1 MNNRLLIVDNRP
13 TFDSRCLLGLPTR
26 PIARRVFREDVKEY
40 LISAILSGRLQP
52 DERIV
57 ETRLA
62 QELGISQGPVREALR
77 DLDLFGFVVC
87 EPFRGARVRRF
98 SPADLVG
105 IYPIRAALEGLAARS
120 AAERADAAFIV
131 HLTNL
136 FARIRQM
143 AAVGDRHA
151 YMEADDAFHEAI
163 VRHSGNAWL
172 GRFWQNMHLPMT
184 TIVTVTLTTRSL
196 PELAERHEPI
206 LAALAAGDAVAAEA
220 AMRLHIEELGGWVLA
235 ALEAQGVSPHPPVS
249 LQVAEAGS

>member
-1 MNNRLLIVDNRP
+1 M
-13 TFDSRCLLGLPTR
+13 RCPVTPSTR
-26 PIARRVFREDVKEY
+26 PIVRRVFREDVKEY
-40 LISAILSGRLQP
+40 LISAILSGQLKP
-52 DERIV
+52 DERII

-120 AAERADAAFIV
+120 AAERVDADFIAR
-131 HLTNL
+131 LEGL
-136 FARIRQM
+136 FARVRQM

-151 YMEADDAFHEAI
+151 YMEADNAFHEAI
-163 VRHSGNAWL
+163 VLHSGNGWL
-172 GRFWQNMHLPMT
+172 SRFWQNMNLPMT

-196 PELAERHEPI
+196 PELAERHLPI
-206 LAALAAGDAVAAEA
+206 LAALTAGDAGAAEA
-220 AMRLHIEELGGWVLA
+220 AMRLHIEEISGWVLA
-235 ALEAQGVSPHPPVS
+235 ALAAQENPATVNGS
-249 LQVAEAGS
+249 LQAAGGAEE

>member
-1 MNNRLLIVDNRP
+1 M
-13 TFDSRCLLGLPTR
+13 GLQTR

-40 LISAILSGRLQP
+40 LIGAILSGRLQP

-105 IYPIRAALEGLAARS
+105 IYPIRAALEGLAARA
-120 AAERADAAFIV
+120 AAERVDAEFIA
-131 HLTNL
+131 HLTSL
-136 FARIRQM
+136 FARIRET
-143 AAVGDRHA
+143 AAIGDRHA
-151 YMEADDAFHEAI
+151 YMEADDAFHAAI
-163 VRHSGNAWL
+163 VRHSGNNWL
-172 GRFWQNMHLPMT
+172 GRFWQNMNLPMT

-196 PELAERHEPI
+196 PELAERHAPI
-206 LAALAAGDAVAAEA
+206 LAALAAGDAISAEA
-220 AMRLHIEELGGWVLA
+220 AMRLHIEEIGGWVLA
-235 ALEAQGVSPHPPVS
+235 ALEAQGESPAPRVR
-249 LQVAEAGS
+249 LQAAEAGS

>member
-1 MNNRLLIVDNRP
+1 M
-13 TFDSRCLLGLPTR
+13 RCYLGLPTR

-40 LISAILSGRLQP
+40 LIGAILSGQLQP

-77 DLDLFGFVVC
+77 DLDLFGFVIC

-120 AAERADAAFIV
+120 AAERVNADFIA
-131 HLTNL
+131 LL
-136 FARIRQM
+136 EERFAHIRQM
-143 AAVGDRHA
+143 AKIGDRHA

-163 VRHSGNAWL
+163 VLHSGNTWL
-172 GRFWQNMHLPMT
+172 SRFWQNMHLPMT
-184 TIVTVTLTTRSL
+184 TIVTVTLSTRSL
-196 PELAERHEPI
+196 PELAERHVPI

-220 AMRLHIEELGGWVLA
+220 AMRLHIEEIAGWVLA
-235 ALEAQGVSPHPPVS
+235 ALAAQGEPV
-249 LQVAEAGS
+249 LAQAGHRAVAEVRS

>member
-1 MNNRLLIVDNRP
+1 M
-13 TFDSRCLLGLPTR
+13 SLPTR

-40 LISAILSGRLQP
+40 LIGAILSGRLQP

-120 AAERADAAFIV
+120 AAERVDAEFIA
-131 HLTNL
+131 HLTSL
-136 FARIRQM
+136 FAHIREM
-143 AAVGDRHA
+143 AAIGDRHA
-151 YMEADDAFHEAI
+151 YMEADDAFHAAI
-163 VRHSGNAWL
+163 VRHSGNNWL
-172 GRFWQNMHLPMT
+172 GRFWQNMNLPMT

-196 PELAERHEPI
+196 SELAERHQPI

-220 AMRLHIEELGGWVLA
+220 AMRLHIEEIGGWVLA
-235 ALEAQGVSPHPPVS
+235 ALEAQGELPS
-249 LQVAEAGS
+249 LRVRLQAEAAGS

>member
-1 MNNRLLIVDNRP
+1 VASSI
-13 TFDSRCLLGLPTR
+13 R

-40 LISAILSGRLQP
+40 LINAILSGQLKP
-52 DERIV
+52 DERII

-120 AAERADAAFIV
+120 AAARVDADFIAR
-131 HLTNL
+131 LEAL
-136 FARIRQM
+136 FARVRQM

-151 YMEADDAFHEAI
+151 YMEADNAFHEAI
-163 VRHSGNAWL
+163 VLHSGNSWL
-172 GRFWQNMHLPMT
+172 SRFWQNMNLPMT

-196 PELAERHEPI
+196 PELAERHLPI
-206 LAALAAGDAVAAEA
+206 LAALTAGDAGAAEA
-220 AMRLHIEELGGWVLA
+220 AMRLHIEEISGWVLA
-235 ALEAQGVSPHPPVS
+235 ALAAQENPATVNGS
-249 LQVAEAGS
+249 LQAAGGAEE